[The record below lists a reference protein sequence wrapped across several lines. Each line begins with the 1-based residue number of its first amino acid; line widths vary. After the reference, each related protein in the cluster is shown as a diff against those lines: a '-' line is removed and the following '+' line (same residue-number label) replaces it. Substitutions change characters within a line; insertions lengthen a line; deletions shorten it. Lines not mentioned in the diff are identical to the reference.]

1 MPRFSPF
8 AGSRLFLL
16 LLLLLAALAAPAAP
30 HAADAPQQGV
40 LLVAFGT
47 SVPEALPAMQAVDQE
62 FKQAFPGQ
70 PVVWA
75 YTSQIIRKK
84 IAAQRRPRQTRQR
97 RRKSSARAVPA
108 RHGRRRIFRS
118 GTRRAH

>member
-84 IAAQRRPRQTRQR
+84 IAAQGRPVGGISDGFA
-97 RRKSSARAVPA
+97 KLAKDGVK
-108 RHGRRRIFRS
+108 
-118 GTRRAH
+118 